1 MRKIFTILSF
11 IVLLAVTACGGEEGF
26 VIKCEI
32 EGLDTRGLEM
42 VYMTRGGVSRASFHP
57 VDGKVE
63 LKGTSSQPTL
73 VEVFALD
80 GSRLWS
86 CVASDG
92 DRLKVKM
99 KLGDPSSL
107 KVTGQDASRDY
118 AAFVAQHDSILAHG
132 SDSEVNR
139 LISEAV
145 RSNPASMAS
154 TLLMVTQFRAAGHE
168 LLADSLLN
176 EIAPEARPALLA
188 SAYASTVGEQ
198 VTTSARGDV
207 KSFTLR
213 TGLDSLGHD
222 TIVRYVPSMQSYSLL
237 MFSDAARPDS
247 ITARLRSLRRAL
259 SQRRLKII
267 EISVAPD
274 SAMWHA
280 YSKGDSIN
288 WYQAWAPGSTSGREI
303 RRLAIPR
310 TPFYIV
316 ADSSGAQLYRG
327 TSAYEAD
334 RLIRSRMPQKAP
346 ADTIKATTD
355 SITPETTR

>member
-92 DRLKVKM
+92 DRLKVRM

-139 LISEAV
+139 LITEAV
-145 RSNPASMAS
+145 RSNPSSMAS

-222 TIVRYVPSMQSYSLL
+222 TIVRYVPK
-237 MFSDAARPDS
+237 
-247 ITARLRSLRRAL
+247 IGRA
-259 SQRRLKII
+259 SC
-267 EISVAPD
+267 
-274 SAMWHA
+274 
-280 YSKGDSIN
+280 
-288 WYQAWAPGSTSGREI
+288 RE
-303 RRLAIPR
+303 R
-310 TPFYIV
+310 V
-316 ADSSGAQLYRG
+316 
-327 TSAYEAD
+327 
-334 RLIRSRMPQKAP
+334 
-346 ADTIKATTD
+346 
-355 SITPETTR
+355 